1 MKKTFGD
8 MLLRIGLIPLMLL
21 ALVATSC
28 ELDDDQIPVVRPV
41 PVEDLSV
48 YVISSGGFGK
58 ATAVLDLYSPSTKTL
73 TPQIFNTVNGVR
85 LGDTAQSG
93 IVYGDDLYIVVNN
106 SNVIYKLDA
115 KTSKRTGQMVVT
127 GPRYVYIVNAEKGYI
142 SHLGSGDITIF
153 NPKTM
158 TITGKISTY
167 QSTSGETRKDYL
179 STEKWVKVNSQY
191 VMVSCWSNHD
201 KVLLID
207 TTQDKVVKEITVGL
221 QPNSMDIDKHGKVW
235 VLCEGQ
241 SWANP
246 PVQPSLWTIDTKAD
260 YAATKVADVPKI
272 TEGTELKWPNTTH
285 LRMNLDRDAF
295 YFINAPHIFKMNI
308 TDKAVPTVPIIKMPA
323 NANLYSLK
331 VAPNGDLYFADA
343 KDGMSN
349 GTVYRYSAS
358 HRHLDTFTSGVWTI
372 DYVFYV
378 RK

>member
-1 MKKTFGD
+1 M
-8 MLLRIGLIPLMLL
+8 
-21 ALVATSC
+21 
-28 ELDDDQIPVVRPV
+28 
-41 PVEDLSV
+41 
-48 YVISSGGFGK
+48 
-58 ATAVLDLYSPSTKTL
+58 
-73 TPQIFNTVNGVR
+73 
-85 LGDTAQSG
+85 
-93 IVYGDDLYIVVNN
+93 VNN

-221 QPNSMDIDKHGKVW
+221 QPNSMDIDKMARYGYFVK
-235 VLCEGQ
+235 CQ

-272 TEGTELKWPNTTH
+272 TEGTEPQ
-285 LRMNLDRDAF
+285 
-295 YFINAPHIFKMNI
+295 
-308 TDKAVPTVPIIKMPA
+308 
-323 NANLYSLK
+323 
-331 VAPNGDLYFADA
+331 VA
-343 KDGMSN
+343 
-349 GTVYRYSAS
+349 
-358 HRHLDTFTSGVWTI
+358 
-372 DYVFYV
+372 
-378 RK
+378 